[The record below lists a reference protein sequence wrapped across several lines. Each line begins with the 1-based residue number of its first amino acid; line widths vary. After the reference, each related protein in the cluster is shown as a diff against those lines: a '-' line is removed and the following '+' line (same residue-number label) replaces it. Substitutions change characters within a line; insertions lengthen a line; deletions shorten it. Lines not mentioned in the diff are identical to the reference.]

1 MRRRFLKAIPVLT
14 LLFIFG
20 CADNTGNLVGKWYIK
35 RIEYE
40 NERKPLNT
48 DSACYYI
55 EFLPEDQVTLKG
67 TNQSEGEWKT
77 RGNQI
82 FIHTTTMDTMDILTL
97 SHDSLAI
104 RFPSQGTYMRYMM
117 SKQKGAVCP

>member
-1 MRRRFLKAIPVLT
+1 MRQISKTIPA
-14 LLFIFG
+14 LLLLCIFG
-20 CADNTGNLVGKWYIK
+20 CADNTGNLVGKWFIK

-40 NERKPLNT
+40 NGRKPLNT

-55 EFLPEDQVTLKG
+55 EFLPEDQVTLRG

-82 FIHTTTMDTMDILTL
+82 FIHTNTMDTMDILAL
-97 SHDSLAI
+97 SQDSLAI
-104 RFPSQGTYMRYMM
+104 RFRSQGTYMRYLMT
-117 SKQKGAVCP
+117 KKKGSVCP